1 MNDKYRQGFKECIEG
16 LYEDVN
22 IISKAVLILQKKE
35 KQSNQNLLIIFIV
48 AIVVNLIISYS
59 LFIK

>member
-1 MNDKYRQGFKECIEG
+1 MNNHRQGFKECIEG
-16 LYEDVN
+16 LYDDVN
-22 IISKAVLILQKKE
+22 VVSKAVLILQKKE

-48 AIVVNLIISYS
+48 AIVVNFMISYS